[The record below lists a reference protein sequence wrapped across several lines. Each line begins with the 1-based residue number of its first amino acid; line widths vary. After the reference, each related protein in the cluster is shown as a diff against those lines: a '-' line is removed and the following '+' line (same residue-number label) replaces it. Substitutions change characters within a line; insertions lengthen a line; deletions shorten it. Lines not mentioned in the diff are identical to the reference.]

1 MGSQRVRH
9 NSVGMHT
16 GSDYTSTPSQKCMP
30 LAKKRTH
37 NKNIW
42 VGGERTLHLICFF
55 LHLYCE
61 LHLQAEHLLVL
72 QPGDSS
78 GGSTVISFP
87 PVLPEELS
95 LHSGFAETA
104 HSCESVK
111 SSSGQTK
118 MEHGPTWWVWT
129 GCPWGSIWLS
139 PSKAFIMDVGPLAS
153 PRLYFT
159 ICKTS
164 CSPSPQQFGQD

>member
-9 NSVGMHT
+9 NSVGMHR